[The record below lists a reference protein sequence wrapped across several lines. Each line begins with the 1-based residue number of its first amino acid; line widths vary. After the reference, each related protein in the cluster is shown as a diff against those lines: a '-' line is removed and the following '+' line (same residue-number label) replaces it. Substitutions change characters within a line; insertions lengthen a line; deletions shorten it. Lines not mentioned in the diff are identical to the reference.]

1 MYKTRNCRAE
11 EPREAVKKWREYNI
25 KKNHSMCANSSS
37 PPSLLTILSIID
49 WFFFILYSLH
59 LYKMFCP
66 FDGALWYSFL
76 CFSSD
81 TFVWLVINN
90 LPCIVSCIDFYNGF
104 GFFWTGFTIFH
115 FLRPPVAP
123 LHDSFSFCTMF
134 LLFMLNVHNVRYC
147 QYMHVFSYQSKNN
160 CSA

>member
-1 MYKTRNCRAE
+1 MIFFSDTLLMLRDSVSLYFFTIECMTVWNE
-11 EPREAVKKWREYNI
+11 FDMGKWVV
-25 KKNHSMCANSSS
+25 
-37 PPSLLTILSIID
+37 
-49 WFFFILYSLH
+49 WFFFSFWGSTSWCILWNEQSR
-59 LYKMFCP
+59 P
-66 FDGALWYSFL
+66 NSFL
-76 CFSSD
+76 YFSSD

-104 GFFWTGFTIFH
+104 GFFCTWFTIFH

-123 LHDSFSFCTMF
+123 LHDSFSSCTMF
-134 LLFMLNVHNVRYC
+134 LLFMLTVHTVRYC